1 MQRTSSPVVRYRNHG
16 NSVGRSSY
24 DANYQLEYKQ
34 PSRYSN
40 TTSSPPAYD
49 EESLVMSSG
58 LDTSF
63 ELMSA
68 TQLREQLR
76 VCDIENFE
84 VREGGI

>member
-1 MQRTSSPVVRYRNHG
+1 MQRTSSPAIRYRNHG
-16 NSVGRSSY
+16 NTMGRSFHEG
-24 DANYQLEYKQ
+24 NYQEDFKP

-40 TTSSPPAYD
+40 TMSSPPIVYNDD
-49 EESLVMSSG
+49 ESIVMSSG

-76 VCDIENFE
+76 VCNL
-84 VREGGI
+84 GIFQSM